1 MVCLVTKL
9 IRVRPGYLC
18 RIRVLLPA
26 RQCLRR
32 LRFPQ
37 CSGTLARP
45 DGLPLL
51 AWVIAAL
58 AFALCSP
65 SCRQTPKTPPE
76 QVPPPVSAEPVM
88 PRSPGKHRDG
98 EPSSRP
104 PATIRSAPVAQSARH
119 DIARTAYQETS
130 PYRVD
135 TVVFSPD
142 DPQAGW
148 LRILALDKPT
158 RKATVSGVFPRQ
170 NVMQVDTDNVGKL
183 SIDLS
188 MLPIKPRRQIIVQLD
203 RQGIE
208 LSQRHRGRV
217 VLQRSHT
224 GLWTVLTPIPRE

>member
-1 MVCLVTKL
+1 V
-9 IRVRPGYLC
+9 
-18 RIRVLLPA
+18 
-26 RQCLRR
+26 
-32 LRFPQ
+32 
-37 CSGTLARP
+37 
-45 DGLPLL
+45 
-51 AWVIAAL
+51 
-58 AFALCSP
+58 
-65 SCRQTPKTPPE
+65 
-76 QVPPPVSAEPVM
+76 VSAESAVPE
-88 PRSPGKHRDG
+88 PPGEQRDE

-104 PATIRSAPVAQSARH
+104 PTATKPAPVAQPARH

-135 TVVFSPD
+135 TVVLSPD

-224 GLWTVLTPIPRE
+224 GLWTVLTPIPQE